1 MPKTT
6 QNTWLKNLSP
16 AFPGL
21 LVGVLVAL
29 VSIALNWAVPLVS
42 SLLFAMIIGLLL
54 ANVGRKGQ
62 GLPASWQPGA
72 KLCMKTILRAGVV
85 LLGLRLSI
93 PAVISLGWGVVGVI
107 LLTVTCVFVF
117 TIFLGRWLKIGPTTT
132 LLTATGT
139 AICGAAAVAGMS
151 AVFTDDDSE
160 DVDDAAA
167 TAIASVT
174 LFGSLAILLIPALA
188 KLLGL
193 APLQSGVLVG
203 ASIHEVGQVVAAGGL
218 MGPEVLDVAVVTK
231 LGRVAML
238 APLVAIVGVIHARK
252 MSQLPTKGHAKRP
265 PIVPLFVVGFL
276 AMVLLRS
283 VAGAYL
289 PGWFLWGANQ
299 VSVFLLTM
307 GMFAMGAGVNLR
319 VVATTGLRA
328 LGLGAFAGVV
338 ATLVAL
344 GGIYALV

>member
-1 MPKTT
+1 MSNKA
-6 QNTWLKNLSP
+6 LKNNSAVL
-16 AFPGL
+16 PGV
-21 LVGVLVAL
+21 LVGLVVAL
-29 VSIALNWAVPLVS
+29 VSIALNWLVPLVS
-42 SLLFAMIIGLLL
+42 PLLFAMIIGLLL
-54 ANVGRKGQ
+54 ANVGRRGG
-62 GLPASWQPGA
+62 GLPAAWQPGA

-93 PAVISLGWGVVGVI
+93 PAVISLGWGVIGVI
-107 LLTVTCVFVF
+107 VLTVSAVFVL
-117 TIFLGRWLKIGPTTT
+117 TIFLGKWMRIGPTTT

-151 AVFTDDDSE
+151 AVFTDDDTE

-174 LFGSLAILLIPALA
+174 LFGSLAIVLIPALA
-188 KLLGL
+188 RALGL
-193 APLQSGVLVG
+193 DTLASGVLVG

-218 MGPEVLDVAVVTK
+218 MGPDVLDVAVVTK

-238 APLVAIVGVIHARK
+238 APLVAIVGVLHANK
-252 MSQLPTKGHAKRP
+252 MKWKQAKTAAEIKRP

-276 AMVLLRS
+276 IMVVIRS
-283 VAGAYL
+283 LFGTYL
-289 PGWFLWGANQ
+289 PGWFLSGANQ

-319 VVATTGLRA
+319 VVATTGLKA
-328 LGLGAFAGVV
+328 LALGAFAGIV
-338 ATLVAL
+338 ATVVTL
-344 GGIYALV
+344 GGIFLMI